1 MKPGVRLTTDAGFFL
16 AGRLTFLHP
25 ARVDPESIVRE
36 IKRQAPAAPRYR
48 SAKGAWVKPAW
59 TVRRMV
65 EKEGWMVSDAV
76 REVVAR
82 LGLHPKDTAFGG
94 VRAAF
99 YVVRKAPWKDE
110 PK

>member
-1 MKPGVRLTTDAGFFL
+1 MLDGFL
-16 AGRLTFLHP
+16 AFLQP
-25 ARVDPESIVRE
+25 VAVDPESIVRE
-36 IKRQAPAAPRYR
+36 IRKKSPTAPRYR
-48 SAKGAWVKPAW
+48 TAKGAWVKPAW

-65 EKEGWMVSDAV
+65 EKEKWMVSDAV

-99 YVVRKAPWKDE
+99 YVIRNAPWKDE